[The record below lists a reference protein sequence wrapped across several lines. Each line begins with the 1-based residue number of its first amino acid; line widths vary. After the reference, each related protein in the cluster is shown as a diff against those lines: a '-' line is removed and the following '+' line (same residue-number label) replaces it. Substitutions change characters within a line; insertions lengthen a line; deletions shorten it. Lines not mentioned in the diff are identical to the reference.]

1 RQLASQ
7 QHDAI
12 HATGVRAAIADAFLD
27 TGHGDVR
34 PLIDLF
40 DLGERLSD
48 INHHAAAAVA
58 AAARDLLT
66 LLKPGGDLVVEHK
79 AAVDL
84 EGLHG
89 LGVFA
94 PSVTGAAEL
103 TRLELSEQ
111 SYNALGLVKDTEWV
125 SLVFEDLKNL
135 LEPLNK
141 VVAEFVNDTGATGR
155 ED

>member
-1 RQLASQ
+1 
-7 QHDAI
+7 
-12 HATGVRAAIADAFLD
+12 
-27 TGHGDVR
+27 
-34 PLIDLF
+34 
-40 DLGERLSD
+40 
-48 INHHAAAAVA
+48 NHHAAAAVA

-155 ED
+155 EDRTAVAQLVLSVHRAFVKLERALLDARQELTDI